1 MAEAGILPYIT
12 VVILFVSLGI
22 LLWFFQRRPPT
33 RSKEEEEKLPVSKIF
48 SIISIPILLI
58 FISTIFGINP
68 RETIFFGIDPNKIM
82 FFLSSIGLILEITGF
97 MVFIL
102 IEKKAEFSGG
112 IFDGGDI
119 KINGKPMGKDDAII
133 VRNQRHGKKSN
144 LFGSNWF
151 VVAINWAM
159 G

>member
-1 MAEAGILPYIT
+1 
-12 VVILFVSLGI
+12 
-22 LLWFFQRRPPT
+22 
-33 RSKEEEEKLPVSKIF
+33 
-48 SIISIPILLI
+48 
-58 FISTIFGINP
+58 
-68 RETIFFGIDPNKIM
+68 M